1 MKTDILYMRLFCIHK
16 ILYRIVAL
24 TMAVILISAALKNNI
39 IIQAQEGEIK
49 DFPFSLYAESA
60 VLIDGETGR
69 VICGKNSDNRQP
81 NASTTKILTCIIALE
96 SCDLNDKVVISDY
109 AASMPEVNMDVKSG
123 EEYRLGDLLYA
134 MMLESYND
142 VAVAVAEHV
151 AGGTEEFADMMMD
164 KVRQLGLVNTHF
176 VTANGLDA
184 TNDGGFHGT
193 SAYDLAQIMRYC
205 ISYSDSREDF
215 LAITGT
221 GTHSFTDLSKKRS
234 FTVNNHN
241 NLLKLSHDVLS
252 GKTGFTCD
260 AGYCYVGAFE
270 RDGHR
275 YVFSLLNSGYPPDKN
290 HKWKD
295 SLKII
300 KYVEDNMHTVHFV
313 KNINIY
319 DIDIG
324 SGMDEEGETVSSMY
338 EEVYITCDLHMT
350 DDEEIKYKVVL
361 YSDLKAPIKRGQ
373 RLGCVIV
380 YIGNS
385 EVYRQDIT
393 STRNVYE
400 RNYGNIFDIIY
411 EHTLL

>member
-205 ISYSDSREDF
+205 ISYSDS
-215 LAITGT
+215 
-221 GTHSFTDLSKKRS
+221 
-234 FTVNNHN
+234 
-241 NLLKLSHDVLS
+241 
-252 GKTGFTCD
+252 C
-260 AGYCYVGAFE
+260 
-270 RDGHR
+270 
-275 YVFSLLNSGYPPDKN
+275 FSL
-290 HKWKD
+290 
-295 SLKII
+295 
-300 KYVEDNMHTVHFV
+300 
-313 KNINIY
+313 
-319 DIDIG
+319 
-324 SGMDEEGETVSSMY
+324 
-338 EEVYITCDLHMT
+338 
-350 DDEEIKYKVVL
+350 
-361 YSDLKAPIKRGQ
+361 
-373 RLGCVIV
+373 
-380 YIGNS
+380 
-385 EVYRQDIT
+385 
-393 STRNVYE
+393 
-400 RNYGNIFDIIY
+400 
-411 EHTLL
+411 